1 MTLNYALQVLFYEFV
16 NLTKSMRSGWICRP
30 CFMDLWVLDY
40 TLQAY
45 EYVGLTLNYV
55 LRAMADGSTCLVF

>member
-1 MTLNYALQVLFYEFV
+1 
-16 NLTKSMRSGWICRP
+16 
-30 CFMDLWVLDY
+30 MDMCVLDY

-55 LRAMADGSTCLVF
+55 LRAMADGSAGLVL